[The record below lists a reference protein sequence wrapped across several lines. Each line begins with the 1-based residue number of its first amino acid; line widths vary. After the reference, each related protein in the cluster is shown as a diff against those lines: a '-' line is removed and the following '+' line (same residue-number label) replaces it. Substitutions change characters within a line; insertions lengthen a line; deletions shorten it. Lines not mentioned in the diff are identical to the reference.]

1 VSPKLYPNPGIS
13 DITANGSVKPS
24 PIPIPFSGMEILVDL
39 RAASAIE
46 GTYLFFNI
54 INYYTI

>member
-1 VSPKLYPNPGIS
+1 MSPKLYPNPGIS

-39 RAASAIE
+39 RTASAIE
-46 GTYLFFNI
+46 GTYLFYKYNKL
-54 INYYTI
+54 